1 MRSARVVSSVI
12 KIIFGETTLGAFA
25 FGVPAAPAA
34 SQITHAN
41 QRILNM
47 GEVYHPAI
55 FVEFP
60 GP

>member
-1 MRSARVVSSVI
+1 VI

-41 QRILNM
+41 QRIVNM